1 MNMVVYLDVLLLTNL
16 WLDYA
21 MLQTAAH
28 LTHSPLKRWRGLA
41 SAGLGAACALT
52 IFLPPMP
59 PALSVLLR
67 IFTALLMAAAAFGL
81 RSLRLLAVQ
90 TSVLFG
96 VSALFC
102 GVISSL
108 SVPQIMQN
116 GILYTD
122 LSLTVLLAGSGLAAA
137 CAVLW
142 ERRHIRTRQI
152 QCRLHLRIA
161 QHDFL
166 LPAFC
171 DTGNMLC
178 DVFTGRPVI
187 VCPAEMLCRWLSS
200 FHDTAGAAQ
209 SRRGFRMLPVHTV
222 TGTSLLPAF
231 LPDSAALRDTAE
243 QNGSERPLDVLIA
256 LTNSSGD
263 RAIVPANL
271 F

>member
-1 MNMVVYLDVLLLTNL
+1 MVVYLDILLLTNL
-16 WLDYA
+16 WVDYA

-28 LTHSPLKRWRGLA
+28 LTHTPLKRRRGLA
-41 SAGLGAACALT
+41 AAGLGAAGALV
-52 IFLPPMP
+52 IFLPPMH

-67 IFTALLMAAAAFGL
+67 ILTALLMGTAAFGC
-81 RSLRLLAVQ
+81 RSLKLLSVQ

-102 GVISSL
+102 GVISAL
-108 SVPQIMQN
+108 SVPQVSQN
-116 GILYTD
+116 GILYAD
-122 LSLTVLLAGSGLAAA
+122 LSLTVLLAGSGLAAV
-137 CAVLW
+137 CTVLW
-142 ERRHIRTRQI
+142 DRRHNRMRQTP
-152 QCRLHLRIA
+152 CRLHLRIA

-187 VCPAEMLCRWLSS
+187 VCPAEMLCGWLSG

-231 LPDSAALRDTAE
+231 LPDSAALTDTAE
-243 QNGSERPLDVLIA
+243 QNGAERPLDVLIA
-256 LTNSSGD
+256 LTDASGD
-263 RAIVPANL
+263 RAIVPANI